1 MAATRKSPDRLQ
13 CSCVTSDRA
22 LQDQIRSAGLKE
34 LVMLAEVM
42 LGLNKTR
49 KGTEMFRSMLAV
61 VAAVS
66 VAGCAQT
73 LTATPSSISIE
84 YNRNF
89 TDFMDVISE
98 ANQHC
103 SQYAKVA
110 SLTDTTI
117 SPSDI
122 RYTHTRTFRCE

>member
-1 MAATRKSPDRLQ
+1 MAAVRISSDRLQ
-13 CSCVTSDRA
+13 RSCVTSDRA

-49 KGTEMFRSMLAV
+49 KGNEMFRLMLAA

-66 VAGCAQT
+66 VVGCAQT

-117 SPSDI
+117 SP
-122 RYTHTRTFRCE
+122 TCFWHTRTFRCE

>member
-1 MAATRKSPDRLQ
+1 
-13 CSCVTSDRA
+13 
-22 LQDQIRSAGLKE
+22 
-34 LVMLAEVM
+34 MLSGKCRM
-42 LGLNKTR
+42 KPL
-49 KGTEMFRSMLAV
+49 LAFI
-61 VAAVS
+61 AAVS
-66 VAGCAQT
+66 VAGCTLAAQT
-73 LTATPSSISIE
+73 LTATPTSISIE

-122 RYTHTRTFRCE
+122 RYTHTRTFRCELVYW

>member
-1 MAATRKSPDRLQ
+1 
-13 CSCVTSDRA
+13 
-22 LQDQIRSAGLKE
+22 
-34 LVMLAEVM
+34 
-42 LGLNKTR
+42 
-49 KGTEMFRSMLAV
+49 MFRSMLAA

-66 VAGCAQT
+66 VVGCAAQN
-73 LTATPSSISIE
+73 LTATPTGISIE

-103 SQYAKVA
+103 SQYGKVA
-110 SLTDTTI
+110 NLTDTTI
-117 SPSDI
+117 SPIGI